1 MYSKSPGQLGR
12 VVLLLLTLGVCA
24 PASAQEDAV
33 VWTNPEDPWEGFN
46 RKIFWFN
53 DNVDRYVLLPVASA
67 YRFIMPQPLDQGV
80 TNFFNNLLMPI
91 SFVNSIF
98 QLKFA
103 GAGVNLGRFL
113 VNSTVGVLGFIDVGG
128 RIGLEERPE
137 DFGQTLG
144 YWGVPSGPYL
154 VVPFWGGVTI
164 RDGLGLIPDW
174 QLSLQS
180 SIHDVAVRNS
190 LLAVQVIDR
199 RADLIPA
206 EQLITGDRYIFLR
219 DAYLQQRRYL
229 VADGEVEDDFGDDS
243 FGDDGFDDDFM
254 DDFDDDAFDAE

>member
-1 MYSKSPGQLGR
+1 
-12 VVLLLLTLGVCA
+12 LLLAGLLPLA
-24 PASAQEDAV
+24 YAQTDDDAA
-33 VWTNPEDPWEGFN
+33 WKNPEDPWEGFN
-46 RKIFWFN
+46 RKIFFFN
-53 DNVDRYVLLPVASA
+53 DGVDRYILLPVASA

-91 SFVNSIF
+91 SVVNSLF
-98 QLKFA
+98 QLKFT
-103 GAGVNLGRFL
+103 GAGVNLGRFVL
-113 VNSTVGVLGFIDVGG
+113 NSTVGVLGFIDIGIRV
-128 RIGLEERPE
+128 GLEERPE

-164 RDGLGLIPDW
+164 RDGLGLFPDW
-174 QLSLQS
+174 ALSLQS
-180 SIHDVAVRNS
+180 SINDVAVRNS
-190 LLAVQVIDR
+190 LLAVQVIDK

-219 DAYLQQRRYL
+219 DAYLQQRKYL

-243 FGDDGFDDDFM
+243 FGDDEFGDDFM
-254 DDFDDDAFDAE
+254 DDFDDESFELE